1 MFSSLKPFLFKFFKR
16 CWIIFAICIT
26 AVALMSSLFRALTPW
41 AKQYKPQLEQRLT
54 TLLGEPVTI
63 QRMETG
69 WFWFE
74 PVIKLKNINVQSAHK
89 IIHLKK
95 LLVGINLFE
104 SLRHW
109 QLQPGILYVEDLNL
123 TLRQLNDQWQVEG
136 LTNINKDNTVLS
148 NVAHAPILAWILEQ
162 KKIIIKNLNLQVYL
176 HDKTLLPLRHF
187 NLTITNN
194 SGQYAIKGNAY
205 LAQKPLTS
213 FELLAKMQL
222 DPYKLN
228 KAQGQAFFAVKHL
241 QLTQWDVFL
250 PQSRTQIKNGKAN
263 LLLWLD
269 WQTGHIKQIQSKIEL
284 KKLAWLDKQTQV
296 EQNLPYFTANLAL
309 KPTELGWQLAGNNIK
324 MQLEDVKWPANE
336 FLIDYKCNEQIF
348 DIYVKNLILESLLHI
363 VPNWPNRF
371 NPILAVMP
379 HGFLQDTRLT
389 LKNSEPIL
397 LLTKFNHL
405 GWVAQK
411 SIPGLQNLA
420 GYLYWTPNEGSLKL
434 DSQQLTLNFLTKP
447 SIELS
452 QLNSSFNWE
461 ALAKG
466 LQVNLEHFILTR
478 PDLKVKA
485 KGNISSITK
494 QSTGQIDL
502 KAQVVAEHAEQWLQ
516 YLPAK
521 YMKHKLDLWLKQDI
535 KQIKQMIAE
544 MSIHGLASDFPF
556 DGKSGEFTIKSY
568 LDGMDLRF
576 APHWPLLTDI
586 QGYLTINKRLLAA
599 NIKQA
604 KTTNN
609 IIIKDANLQIPDIGL
624 DKEALLV
631 RTTIN
636 TTADKALAYVH
647 SSPLKQKLSALKIL
661 QMTGDLGLDLQLEL
675 PFYTLPG
682 HDHALVL
689 GNLVFNKDQVAVN
702 HIINNIK
709 LDNLEG
715 SLQFDEKGILNS
727 GLNATIMNYPINLI
741 IQSVRNPNPYT
752 EIKIK
757 ATTTS
762 DVLREKFKLPWLSLL
777 EGEVNLEGILT
788 LTNDP
793 NDLDHLQIKTSLLGM
808 AINLPSP
815 VGKAASALAPLTIDV
830 NFNPQKALR
839 LRIAYDNKLNSD
851 LWFSWLNNQFLLERG
866 EIRLGQ
872 GQAFW
877 RERLGVQII
886 GALDTFNLEQWKN
899 ALSNIPFHNKSTNSI
914 SVNSINLLL
923 KQAVFGSQ
931 RYPKLKIEATK
942 VNSNEWA
949 IRLNQQKIAAKLR
962 YQLRENNLSGTITRL
977 KLEKPATTRSNHL
990 SSIRIKQIPNLD
1002 LIIEQLQF
1010 SNLNLGRAAIKA
1022 IVKNNVL
1029 HVNNF
1034 NLKTPEYI
1042 LQAQGDWQQTAKSNL
1057 TSMQGSI
1064 HVNNLAQALHRFK
1077 MSPAVEAHQG
1087 KLNFKGHW
1095 PGGFQDFSLQ
1105 HLKADLS
1112 IYFKNGRITNL
1123 SPETEEKL
1131 GVGKLLSVLSLQT
1144 IPRRLKLDFSD
1155 LAQDGYS
1162 FDEFR
1167 GMFEIHDGIM
1177 STEQSHIDGP
1187 VAYASMKGNLDIINQ
1202 RYNLDL
1208 EIVPHITASLP
1219 IVATIAGGPVIGMAT
1234 WVASKIINHGMQKIS
1249 GYTYKISGSWK
1260 SPIVEQKSIK
1270 KVNLASNKWLRQS

>member
-1 MFSSLKPFLFKFFKR
+1 MFPSLKSFLSKFFKR
-16 CWIIFAICIT
+16 CWLIFAVCII
-26 AVALMSSLFRALTPW
+26 AGALISSLFRALTPW

-63 QRMETG
+63 QRMETS

-104 SLRHW
+104 SLWHW

-136 LTNINKDNTVLS
+136 LTNINKGNTVLS
-148 NVAHAPILAWILEQ
+148 NVAHAPILAWIFEQ

-187 NLTITNN
+187 NLTITNQ

-213 FELLAKMQL
+213 FKLLAKMQL

-250 PQSRTQIKNGKAN
+250 PPTRTQIKNGKAN

-269 WQTGHIKQIQSKIEL
+269 WQAGRLKQIQSKVEL

-309 KPTELGWQLAGNNIK
+309 KPTELGWQFAGNNIK
-324 MQLEDVKWPANE
+324 MQLEDVKWPDNE
-336 FLIDYKCNEQIF
+336 FLINYKRNDQTF
-348 DIYVKNLILESLLHI
+348 DIYVKNLILESLLPI
-363 VPNWPNRF
+363 VPSWPNQF
-371 NPILAVMP
+371 NPMLAVRP
-379 HGFLQDTRLT
+379 QGSLQDTRLT
-389 LKNSEPIL
+389 LKNYEPLL

-405 GWVAQK
+405 GWLAQK
-411 SIPGLQNLA
+411 SIPGIQNLA

-434 DSQQLTLNFLTKP
+434 DSHQLTVNFLAKP
-447 SIELS
+447 PIELS
-452 QLNSSFNWE
+452 QLNSSLNWQS
-461 ALAKG
+461 LAQN
-466 LQVNLEHFILTR
+466 LQVNLEHFVLTR
-478 PDLKVKA
+478 PDLKVNA
-485 KGNISSITK
+485 EGNISNITK
-494 QSTGQIDL
+494 QSTGQVNL
-502 KAQVVAEHAEQWLQ
+502 NAQVVADNAEQWLQ

-521 YMKHKLDLWLKQDI
+521 YLKHRLDLWLKQDI

-544 MSIHGLASDFPF
+544 VSIHGLASDFPF
-556 DGKSGEFTIKSY
+556 DGKPGEFTIKSY
-568 LDGMDLRF
+568 IDGMDLRF
-576 APHWPLLTDI
+576 APHWPLLSDI
-586 QGYLTINKRLLAA
+586 QGYLNINKRLLAA

-604 KTTNN
+604 KTNN
-609 IIIKDANLQIPDIGL
+609 IIIKDANLQIPDVGL

-636 TTADKALAYVH
+636 TTADRALAYVR

-661 QMTGDLGLDLQLEL
+661 QMSGEIDLDLQLEV

-682 HDHALVL
+682 HDHVLVL

-727 GLNATIMNYPINLI
+727 SLNAAIMNYPINLV

-762 DVLREKFKLPWLSLL
+762 DVLREKFKLTWLSLL
-777 EGEVNLEGILT
+777 EGEVDLEGILT

-877 RERLGVQII
+877 RERSGVQII
-886 GALDTFNLEQWKN
+886 GTLDTFNLEQWKN
-899 ALSNIPFHNKSTNSI
+899 ALANISFDNKSANSI
-914 SVNSINLLL
+914 PINSINLLL
-923 KQAVFGSQ
+923 KQAILGSQ
-931 RYPKLKIEATK
+931 NYPNLKIEATK
-942 VNSNEWA
+942 VNNSEWA
-949 IRLNQQKIAAKLR
+949 IGLNQQKIAAKLR
-962 YQLRENNLSGTITRL
+962 YQLRNNNLSGTIARL
-977 KLEKPATTRSNHL
+977 KIDKTSSPQTNHL
-990 SSIRIKQIPNLD
+990 SSIKIKQVPNLN
-1002 LIIEQLQF
+1002 LIIEELQF
-1010 SNLNLGRAAIKA
+1010 NGLNLGRAAIKA
-1022 IVKNNVL
+1022 IVKDDVL
-1029 HVNNF
+1029 HIDTF
-1034 NLKTPEYI
+1034 NLKTPEYA

-1057 TSMQGSI
+1057 TSMQGSVYI
-1064 HVNNLAQALHRFK
+1064 NNLAQALHRFK
-1077 MSPAVEAHQG
+1077 ISPVVEARQG

-1162 FDEFR
+1162 FDEYR

-1249 GYTYKISGSWK
+1249 GYTYKISGPWK
-1260 SPIVEQKSIK
+1260 SPVVEQMSIK
-1270 KVNLASNKWLRQS
+1270 KVNLAYSKLIQ